1 MADCEHQQARDQQ
14 RQMTLWAHFANV
26 GLGLWLITSA
36 LTLGYLDT
44 DPQSAVSGLLRI
56 NAERDLAPISTRNM
70 LMASSD
76 VISGA
81 LVMLFG
87 LLSVSRR
94 CGWAQWANAF
104 AGVWLLIAP
113 LVFWAPSAGAYANHT
128 LVGSLVIAF
137 AILVPAMPGMSK
149 AALMDQADIPS
160 GWQYSPSTWLQR
172 APLIALALVGFF
184 ISRYLTAYQLG
195 HISSVW
201 DPFFGSGT
209 MTIIGSDVS
218 RAWPVADAG
227 LGAIA
232 YMLEVL
238 MGFMGDKRRWRTMPW
253 MVVIFGILIVPLG
266 GISLLFIIIQP
277 IVIGTWCTLCLVAA
291 GAMVIMIPYT
301 LDEVLATAQFLAQSR
316 RQGKPFWATFW
327 RGGAQESK
335 GQDGERGFDAPPLT
349 VLAGMLKGGVNL
361 PWTLMLVAA
370 LGVWLMFTRI
380 IFGTTGAMADSD
392 HLIGALGITVA
403 ITAMAE
409 VGRPLRLINVLFGV
423 WLIAAPWILSGAGA
437 PAAWGS
443 VIAGVLMIGL
453 SLPRGPVRQ
462 HYGSWDRYIV

>member
-87 LLSVSRR
+87 LLSVSRH

-160 GWQYSPSTWLQR
+160 GWRYSPSTWLQR

-209 MTIIGSDVS
+209 MTIIGSDVC
-218 RAWPVADAG
+218 RAP
-227 LGAIA
+227 
-232 YMLEVL
+232 
-238 MGFMGDKRRWRTMPW
+238 
-253 MVVIFGILIVPLG
+253 
-266 GISLLFIIIQP
+266 
-277 IVIGTWCTLCLVAA
+277 
-291 GAMVIMIPYT
+291 
-301 LDEVLATAQFLAQSR
+301 
-316 RQGKPFWATFW
+316 
-327 RGGAQESK
+327 
-335 GQDGERGFDAPPLT
+335 
-349 VLAGMLKGGVNL
+349 
-361 PWTLMLVAA
+361 
-370 LGVWLMFTRI
+370 
-380 IFGTTGAMADSD
+380 
-392 HLIGALGITVA
+392 
-403 ITAMAE
+403 
-409 VGRPLRLINVLFGV
+409 GR
-423 WLIAAPWILSGAGA
+423 
-437 PAAWGS
+437 
-443 VIAGVLMIGL
+443 
-453 SLPRGPVRQ
+453 
-462 HYGSWDRYIV
+462 